1 MFNYL
6 KLWGGL
12 LLYDLVRY
20 EKALTSGDDSW
31 QYLCNRKERLSIEPG
46 GVVCNWWW
54 SSHLHAV
61 KFVPA
66 WGRRLMARALNRY
79 PIRMSDR
86 PDGDASKPLV
96 SIIIGHRGK
105 ERLPLLLQTLR
116 SFAGQRGVAYECIV
130 IEESLEKSI
139 DSELPDWVRF
149 SHLPID
155 GAEQPYNRS
164 KVFNMGAR
172 LAKGELLIFHDNDM
186 VVPDCYV
193 HDNWVKYREG
203 FHVINLKRFIFYL
216 TKEHVDE
223 MVANQSILVGN
234 PDFVLQNL
242 TSGGSLTVCKDSY
255 ESIGGV
261 DEGFVGW
268 GGEDVEFWDR
278 AQTLN
283 VCNTGYLP
291 LLHLWHAPQSE
302 KSEKK
307 DSSAMQRLEEVSK
320 IPVKE
325 RIRSLKNKYT
335 ST

>member
-1 MFNYL
+1 MLSSL
-6 KLWGGL
+6 KSWGGL

-20 EKALTSGDDSW
+20 EKALISDDDSW
-31 QYLCNRKERLSIEPG
+31 QYLCNRRERLSIDPG
-46 GVVCNWWW
+46 GVVCNWRW
-54 SSHLHAV
+54 SSQLHAV
-61 KFVPA
+61 KIVPA

-86 PDGDASKPLV
+86 PECDTSKPLV

-130 IEESLEKSI
+130 IEESMEKSI
-139 DSELPDWVRF
+139 DSELPAWVRF
-149 SHLPID
+149 SHLSTD
-155 GAEQPYNRS
+155 NAEQAYNRS
-164 KVFNMGAR
+164 KVFNKGAR

-186 VVPDCYV
+186 IVPDSYV
-193 HDNWVKYREG
+193 HDNWMKYSEG

-223 MVANQSILVGN
+223 IIANQSILVGN

-242 TSGGSLTVCKDSY
+242 TSGGSLAVCKASY
-255 ESIGGV
+255 ESIGGF

-291 LLHLWHAPQSE
+291 VLHLWHAPQPE
-302 KSEKK
+302 KDDQKR
-307 DSSAMQRLEEVSK
+307 SSAMQRLEKVSK
-320 IPVKE
+320 IPVE
-325 RIRSLKNKYT
+325 DRIRSLKDRYAGV
-335 ST
+335 